1 MATYLLSW
9 NPKRWHWVDFDEM
22 AEALKAG
29 ELVTTRWSCGH
40 VKRIKTGDRAFI
52 IRLGVEPKGIFASGT
67 VTVSAYEDRHWEE
80 AKAAAGQ
87 TVMFIEVQLDTLLNP
102 EREAIL
108 PRLLLQHSPFSTMH
122 WDTQMSGVR
131 IPDDVA
137 AALENVWGSFAHGS
151 RFTLPEEVEAVDTLY
166 EGAVRHISVNAYER
180 SPEARQRCIAHY
192 GTSCAICSFSFAVVY
207 GAVGHGVIHVHH
219 LRPLSEISEQY
230 EVDPIRDLRPVCPN
244 CHTIIHRRQ
253 PPYTIE
259 EVQAMLKQAG
269 CQQVG
274 G

>member
-1 MATYLLSW
+1 MATYLLSR
-9 NPKRWHWVDFDEM
+9 NQKRWQWVDLDEM
-22 AEALKAG
+22 AEALKTG

-40 VKRIKTGDRAFI
+40 VKRIQTGDRAFI
-52 IRLGVEPKGIFASGT
+52 IRLGVEPKGIFASGI
-67 VTVSAYEDRHWEE
+67 VTVSAYEDWHWEE

-108 PRLLLQHSPFSTMH
+108 PRLLLQHPPFSTMH

-131 IPDDVA
+131 IPDDIA
-137 AALENVWGSFAHGS
+137 AALENEWGSFAHS
-151 RFTLPEEVEAVDTLY
+151 SHFTLPEEVEAVDTLY
-166 EGAVRHISVNAYER
+166 EGAVRHIVVNAYER
-180 SPEARQRCIAHY
+180 NPEARQRCIAHY
-192 GTSCAICSFSFAVVY
+192 GTSCVICGFSFAVVY

-230 EVDPIRDLRPVCPN
+230 EVDSVRDLRPVCPN

-259 EVQAMLKQAG
+259 EVKAMLQQAG
-269 CQQVG
+269 GHQVG